1 MIVSE
6 SFLKNKPAVNMLH
19 YGTQQEVWGMLQIRN
34 VKKEYR
40 TGDLVQKALD
50 GVSVN
55 LRDNEFVAILG
66 PSGSG
71 KTTLL
76 NVIGGLDR
84 YDSGELIINGLT
96 TRKYKDKD
104 WDYYRNH
111 MIGFVFQ
118 SYNLIPH
125 QTILA
130 NVELALT
137 ISGISGKERHDRAV
151 KALEKVGLG
160 NQIHKKPAQLSGGQ
174 MQRVAIARALV
185 NDPQIVLADEPTG
198 ALDSETSIQVM
209 ELLKE
214 VARDR
219 LVVMVTHN
227 PDLAHQYATRI
238 ITIKDGHLIKDTNP
252 YIIENEQAIVKKTG
266 KSSMNF
272 LTALQLSFQNLRTKK
287 ARTLLVSIAGSIG
300 IIGIALIMSIS
311 NGVQA
316 YIRKTERETM
326 SEYPLQINKLGM
338 DMDAMI
344 NGARSDSE
352 SQMSATAD
360 PDATGAQVKNTLAR
374 QSQETSDNDLSSLKT
389 YLESNE
395 TIQDHARAIE
405 YKYGITPRIYLV
417 QNDKDYMVSANASS
431 SMMMSFSGSSSD
443 FYQLPAASDLYSDQY
458 NLETGHWPANANEA
472 ILVLNNDGSI
482 NDTLLYELGI
492 KDYSEY
498 EQIQQD
504 QENNK
509 AVSITEDDNIYSYD
523 KFIGCSFK
531 VISPSDLYQNNAE
544 NNVYV
549 DNSSDEETLKNAVN
563 NGIDLTIVGVA
574 VPKSDVKVTSLSTGV
589 GYTSDLTQ
597 EVIKRASQSDAV
609 KAQLAN
615 PSINIFTNKSFNDEN
630 NSDFSL
636 ENLISVDTDAL
647 TNAFSI
653 NPDNLQLNFD
663 PGQLNFDNI
672 DLSNL
677 IDTNALQKATPQF
690 TTDQLNN
697 ILKKANLT
705 ITQDNLKTLFTD
717 LYQSYTSQ
725 NPDTLSG
732 FTSSFSSWIQSDEG
746 KEAFKQAVAA
756 IIQKD
761 ASGTLQPDNLQKVIT
776 SIMEGFPEYVIKN
789 NLADKTF
796 AEQLEAYLS
805 DDSTRKTMQD
815 EGTKMKDA
823 ISNLDLSDD
832 DIKNIIS
839 TFTNSYNDYAKKT
852 EGAVSTDDVISSF
865 QTWMSSEL
873 ASDVLK
879 KDINKFIDL
888 DALQNAFV
896 KEFNDSMS
904 AYSNAIATQVQNAMT
919 NVMTQVMTQL
929 SDTMSNSMT
938 SLMSQMS
945 NMFNIDTDAFANMIH
960 INTSA
965 SSLQSMLSSM
975 LSTTKTTAQSNLAT
989 LGYADLNKPTEID
1002 IYPNDFDAKT
1012 TIKNVLNDYNQ
1023 QMKDSGQNDKV
1034 IVYTDLVATMMKS
1047 VTDIINTISLVL
1059 IAFVAI
1065 SLIVSSIMIGVIT
1078 YISVLER
1085 RKEIGILRALGAS
1098 KHNITEVFNAETF
1111 ITGALAGIIGIV
1123 TALILLIP
1131 GNKIIHHVLSSNE
1144 INASLPITAAAG
1156 LIVLSIALTLLA
1168 GLLPSR
1174 KAAKSDPV
1182 AALRSE

>member
-1 MIVSE
+1 
-6 SFLKNKPAVNMLH
+6 
-19 YGTQQEVWGMLQIRN
+19 MLQVKN
-34 VKKEYR
+34 VRKEYR
-40 TGDLVQKALD
+40 TGNLVQKALD

-84 YDSGELIINGLT
+84 YDSGELVINGVT

-111 MIGFVFQ
+111 TIGFVFQ
-118 SYNLIPH
+118 SYNLITH

-151 KALEKVGLG
+151 QALGKVGLG
-160 NQIHKKPAQLSGGQ
+160 DQIHKKPAQLSGGQ

-185 NDPQIVLADEPTG
+185 NDPEIVLADEPTG
-198 ALDSETSIQVM
+198 ALDSQTSIQVM

-214 VARDR
+214 VAKDR

-227 PDLAHQYATRI
+227 PELAHQYATRI
-238 ITIKDGHLIKDTNP
+238 ITIRDGHLIKDTNP
-252 YIIENEQAIVKKTG
+252 YLIENEQAIVKKTG

-316 YIRKTERETM
+316 YIHKTERETM
-326 SEYPLQINKLGM
+326 SEYPLQINELGV

-344 NGARSDSE
+344 STARSDSKSE
-352 SQMSATAD
+352 MSATAD
-360 PDATGAQVKNTLAR
+360 PNATGASVKNTLA
-374 QSQETSDNDLSSLKT
+374 QESQQTSDNDLSALKT
-389 YLESNE
+389 FLENNAA
-395 TIQDHARAIE
+395 IQGNARAIE
-405 YKYGITPRIYLV
+405 YKYGISPRIYLV
-417 QNDKDYMVSANASS
+417 QNDKVYQLSAGGSS
-431 SMMMSFSGSSSD
+431 YGMMMGFGGSDSD
-443 FYQLPAASDLYSDQY
+443 FYQLPSASDLYDEQY
-458 NLETGHWPANANEA
+458 TMETGHWPSNANEA
-472 ILVLNNDGSI
+472 VLILNSDGSI
-482 NDTLLYELGI
+482 NDTMLYELGL

-498 EQIQQD
+498 EKIQQD
-504 QENNK
+504 QADNK
-509 AVSITEDDNIYSYD
+509 AVSVNEDTGIYSYD
-523 KFIGCSFK
+523 KFIGAGFK
-531 VISPSDLYQNNAE
+531 VLSPSDLYQYNEE

-549 DNSSDEETLKNAVN
+549 DQSSDEETLKKAVN

-574 VPKSDVKVTSLSTGV
+574 VPKSDVKVTSLSAGI
-589 GYTSDLTQ
+589 GYTNDLVQ
-597 EVIKRASQSDAV
+597 EIIQRAAQSDAV

-615 PSINIFTNKSFNDEN
+615 PSINIFTNKPFDDEN

-636 ENLISVDTDAL
+636 ENLISIDPAAL

-725 NPDTLSG
+725 NPDVLTG
-732 FTSSFSSWIQSDEG
+732 FASSFSSWIQSDQG
-746 KEAFKQAVAA
+746 QKAFKDAVSA
-756 IIQKD
+756 IIRKD
-761 ASGTLQPDNLQKVIT
+761 ASGTLQPENLRNVIT
-776 SIMEGFPEYVIKN
+776 AIMNGFPGYVIKN
-789 NLADKTF
+789 NLENKEF
-796 AEQLEAYLS
+796 SEQLQQYLS
-805 DDSTRKTMQD
+805 DENTRKTMLD

-896 KEFNDSMS
+896 QEFNNSMS
-904 AYSNAIATQVQNAMT
+904 NYSNIIATQIQGAMT
-919 NVMTQVMTQL
+919 NVMTQVMSQL
-929 SDTMSNSMT
+929 STTMSSGME
-938 SLMSQMS
+938 SVMSQMT
-945 NMFNIDTDAFANMIH
+945 NMFNINPDAFASMIH

-965 SSLQSMLSSM
+965 AGLQSMLSSM
-975 LSTTKTTAQSNLAT
+975 LSTTKTTAQNNLAA
-989 LGYADLNKPTEID
+989 LGYADASKPTEID
-1002 IYPNDFDAKT
+1002 IYPNDFEAKT
-1012 TIKNVLNDYNQ
+1012 TIKHVLDQYNQ
-1023 QMKDSGQNDKV
+1023 DMKDSGQNNKV
-1034 IVYTDLVATMMKS
+1034 IIYTDLVATMMKS

-1111 ITGALAGIIGIV
+1111 ITGALAGIIGIL

-1131 GNKIIHHVLSSNE
+1131 GNKIIHHILSSSE
-1144 INASLPITAAAG
+1144 INASLPVTAAAG
-1156 LIVLSIALTLLA
+1156 LIALSIVLTLLA
-1168 GLLPSR
+1168 GLIPSR

-1182 AALRSE
+1182 TALRSE